1 MKPILLLVLL
11 FSAPLSFGV
20 TKNSTYQHGTVV
32 RMRMADCM
40 SAHRFMNALSGGPTQ
55 QGGESCPEY
64 TLMTEKVVYV
74 IVGKSSDQLIPLAE
88 TIDFRLQKNELAV
101 RVDDSNKESRFS
113 IKAMALRSEWEQ
125 SRQRGEEEEMTGWL
139 HHHTQEAAA
148 MRASE

>member
-1 MKPILLLVLL
+1 MKPTLLLVLL
-11 FSAPLSFGV
+11 FSVPLSFGV

-40 SAHRFMNALSGGPTQ
+40 SSHRFMTALSGGPTQ

-101 RVDDSNKESRFS
+101 RVDDASKESRFS

-125 SRQRGEEEEMTGWL
+125 SRQRGEEEITSWL
-139 HHHTQEAAA
+139 NRHTEQAVA

>member
-1 MKPILLLVLL
+1 MKPTLLLVLL

-40 SAHRFMNALSGGPTQ
+40 SSHRFMNALSGGSTQ

-64 TLMTEKVVYV
+64 TLVTEKVVYV

-125 SRQRGEEEEMTGWL
+125 SRQRGEEEMTSWL
-139 HHHTQEAAA
+139 RHHTREAMA

>member
-1 MKPILLLVLL
+1 MRQTLLLVLL
-11 FSAPLSFGV
+11 FSTPLSFGV

-40 SAHRFMNALSGGPTQ
+40 SSHRFMNALSGGSTQ

-125 SRQRGEEEEMTGWL
+125 SRQRSAEEMTNWL
-139 HHHTQEAAA
+139 RGHTEEAAA
-148 MRASE
+148 MRASD